1 MDKGT
6 AWEGVCAL
14 DLEMKKKKK
23 KKKKKRKKGL
33 GEEKQQLNSRP

>member
-23 KKKKKRKKGL
+23 KKRKKGL